1 MAYPNIKGRTILIA
15 DDEVELVKVLHE
27 DFTNYGAKVLVAH
40 TGLEAVKILAVAS
53 VDLVISD
60 VRMPEADG
68 VDVLKFI
75 FSNEGAKEPKMII
88 MSGFADISA
97 EEFLSFGV
105 QAYFMKPFRLAEL
118 LAAADKALD
127 PSRS

>member
-1 MAYPNIKGRTILIA
+1 MSKENILIV
-15 DDEVELVKVLHE
+15 DDEVELVKVLQY
-27 DFTNYGAKVLVAH
+27 DFVKYGANVLVAH
-40 TGLEAVKILAVAS
+40 TGVEAAEIMKKNS

-68 VDVLKFI
+68 IDLLKFVN
-75 FSNEGAKEPKMII
+75 FNEATKEPKVII
-88 MSGFADISA
+88 MSGYADVTA

-127 PSRS
+127 PNRAKS